1 MLKKHNLL
9 LINEIKKYTLEN
21 TYTLKYKTRPYLY
34 HTDTTSGKK
43 ESVFINLNT
52 YIHLIKPYLQLKT
65 QNLFH

>member
-1 MLKKHNLL
+1 MKKKLHLRKYIH
-9 LINEIKKYTLEN
+9 INI
-21 TYTLKYKTRPYLY
+21 YKTRPYLY